1 MYRRNCDLTTAKGT
15 QKTRQYGAA
24 KATPSVRNYFTA
36 MTALPVRKYSV
47 PLAIAGVAIA

>member
-1 MYRRNCDLTTAKGT
+1 MAVRQDLQRTNDGEYAVIQMEGPGPP
-15 QKTRQYGAA
+15 Y
-24 KATPSVRNYFTA
+24 YFTA